1 MIMPVFS
8 MFDRPRNTRRVST
21 HRLATSIAAAGTVL
35 VAACGG
41 GAGTSDAPVDT
52 AAASTEAALDT
63 ATFSAEAVK
72 IAGITIDTAKTLP
85 WQASV
90 TVPGRLQ
97 LDPSALETIG
107 SITEGRITHVT
118 VRVGDRVAAG
128 QALVMIHSHEIM
140 DARSTLKSS
149 TAHVTAMLAERDLAV
164 SAAER
169 AQRLFD
175 NKAMSRA
182 ELDRALVGRRVAE
195 SNYEQAVAERDRAE
209 ALVEHLA
216 GNGPLPALADEHD
229 VIIRTPIAGVV
240 TARDAQPGTVVLP
253 GTPLVTVGSPDR
265 LQLEMHVPEQQAVG
279 LDVGA
284 TVRYALT
291 DRPDQLFDAAV
302 TRVAPTVD
310 TLSRTVQIIA
320 QLKGR
325 TVGRAE
331 TFVQANISG
340 RGTAPALVIPD
351 RALQTIDGD
360 TVVFLAE
367 QRGEGMHLRATR
379 VRVGRRSSERVEV
392 LAGLEPEAVVVVR
405 GVAIAKAELLKRRN
419 AGGE

>member
-1 MIMPVFS
+1 MPVFS
-8 MFDRPRNTRRVST
+8 RFDRLQHVRRAST
-21 HRLATSIAAAGTVL
+21 PRLATSIAAAGTVL
-35 VAACGG
+35 VAACGR
-41 GAGTSDAPVDT
+41 GAENTDT
-52 AAASTEAALDT
+52 PADTVAATTAVALDT

-118 VRVGDRVAAG
+118 VRVGDRVSAG
-128 QALVMIHSHEIM
+128 QALIMIHSHEIM
-140 DARSTLKSS
+140 DARSSLKSG
-149 TAHVTAMLAERDLAV
+149 TARVTAMLAERDLAV

-195 SNYEQAVAERDRAE
+195 SNYEQAVAERERAE

-216 GNGPLPALADEHD
+216 GAGPLPALADEHD

-284 TVRYALT
+284 AVRYALT
-291 DRPDQLFDAAV
+291 DRPDQLFDAVV

-310 TLSRTVQIIA
+310 TLSRTVQIMA

-360 TVVFLAE
+360 TVVFMAE
-367 QRGEGMHLRATR
+367 PRGEGMYLRATR

-392 LAGLEPEAVVVVR
+392 LAGLDPGAIVVVR

-419 AGGE
+419 AGAE

>member
-1 MIMPVFS
+1 MFPSFS
-8 MFDRPRNTRRVST
+8 SHAARAALSRVDR
-21 HRLATSIAAAGTVL
+21 RLAGMCLGGSLLLT
-35 VAACGG
+35 ACG
-41 GAGTSDAPVDT
+41 DAEQPAAEAPAST
-52 AAASTEAALDT
+52 AAAAPMDT
-63 ATFSAEAVK
+63 ATLSADAVK
-72 IAGITIDTAKTLP
+72 IAGFTIDTAVTRP

-118 VRVGDRVAAG
+118 VRVGDRVGAG

-140 DARSTLKSS
+140 DARSQLRAS
-149 TAHVTAMLAERDLAV
+149 TAHLTAMQAERDLAV
-164 SAAER
+164 TAAER

-182 ELDRALVGRRVAE
+182 ELERAQVARRVAE
-195 SNYEQAVAERDRAE
+195 SNHEQAAAERDRAE

-216 GNGPLPALADEHD
+216 GTGPLPVGADEHD

-240 TARDAQPGTVVLP
+240 TAREAQPGTVVLP

-279 LDVGA
+279 IDVGA

-291 DRPDQLFDAAV
+291 DRPDQLFDAIV

-310 TLSRTVQIIA
+310 TLTRTVRIVA
-320 QLKGR
+320 QRRGR
-325 TVGRAE
+325 AAGRAE
-331 TFVQANISG
+331 TFVQASISG

-351 RALQTIDGD
+351 GALQTIDGD
-360 TVVFLAE
+360 TVVFVAE
-367 QRGEGMHLRATR
+367 PRGEGLHVRATP
-379 VRVGRRSSERVEV
+379 VRIGRRSSERVEV
-392 LAGLEPEAVVVVR
+392 LAGLEAGTAVVVR
-405 GVAIAKAELLKRRN
+405 GVAIAKAELLKRRS
-419 AGGE
+419 AGGA